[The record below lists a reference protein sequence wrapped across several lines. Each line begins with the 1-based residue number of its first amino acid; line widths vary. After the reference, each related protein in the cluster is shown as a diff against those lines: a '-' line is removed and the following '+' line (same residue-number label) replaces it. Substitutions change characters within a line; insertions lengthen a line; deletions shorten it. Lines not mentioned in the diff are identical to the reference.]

1 MKIAAN
7 LNTFPLKKDLEIA
20 SINDFHFTFNRAEW
34 GRNVNHLFGGVL
46 ASTWVLKHKE
56 HTGEYEDLD
65 KNIHFVI
72 GNDYAL
78 AA

>member
-1 MKIAAN
+1 MIKV
-7 LNTFPLKKDLEIA
+7 KM
-20 SINDFHFTFNRAEW
+20 
-34 GRNVNHLFGGVL
+34 LFIHGGVL

-56 HTGEYEDLD
+56 HTGAHEDLD
-65 KNIHFVI
+65 KNVHFVI